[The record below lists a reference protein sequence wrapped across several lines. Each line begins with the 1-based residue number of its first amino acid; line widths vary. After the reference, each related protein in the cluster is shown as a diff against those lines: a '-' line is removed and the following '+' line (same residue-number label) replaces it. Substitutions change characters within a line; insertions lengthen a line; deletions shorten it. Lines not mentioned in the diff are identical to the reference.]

1 MEKQITSVTIFK
13 SKSLAANFWA
23 FQQVPLAV
31 YRLQKVPGLTFFK
44 SMGSGGGKGFDFMP
58 SFSTYA
64 WLLVWESQQHADD
77 FYFNNPYF
85 LKYQKKCASVQTL
98 YLKNL
103 VSHGKWSGISPF
115 RQGATLDDASK
126 IVVLTR
132 ARIKLRRLWQFWS
145 KVGRT
150 ANELYKFDELE
161 FAIGIG
167 ELPFIQQATISVWKN
182 FEAMKRYAYADDTHK
197 NVIKLTQKYKWYSE
211 ELFARFVLISTEN
224 HSTSQQQPGSNSDS
238 RRL

>member
-1 MEKQITSVTIFK
+1 MIEQITTVTIFK
-13 SKSLAANFWA
+13 LKSLSSNFWA
-23 FQQVPLAV
+23 FQQVPLAIF
-31 YRLQKVPGLTFFK
+31 RLKQVPGLIFFK

-64 WLLVWESQQHADD
+64 WLLVWESQKHADD
-77 FYFNNPYF
+77 FYATNPYF
-85 LKYQKKCASVQTL
+85 IKYQKKCLSLQTL
-98 YLKNL
+98 YLKNI

-115 RQGATLDDASK
+115 QQGAIMDDTSK

-132 ARIKLRRLWQFWS
+132 ARIKWRRLWQFWT

-161 FAIGIG
+161 YAIGIG

-182 FEAMKRYAYADDTHK
+182 YEAMKRYAYLDDTHK

-211 ELFARFVLISTEN
+211 ELFARFVLVSTEN
-224 HSTSQQQPGSNSDS
+224 QTYSHLPPQNSII
-238 RRL
+238 

>member
-1 MEKQITSVTIFK
+1 MIEQITTVTIFK
-13 SKSLAANFWA
+13 LKSIASNFWA
-23 FQQVPLAV
+23 FKQVPLAIF
-31 YRLQKVPGLTFFK
+31 RLKHVPGLTFFK

-64 WLLVWESQQHADD
+64 WLLVWESQKHADD
-77 FYFNNPYF
+77 FYAKNPYF
-85 LKYQKKCASVQTL
+85 IKYQKKCVSLQTL
-98 YLKNL
+98 FLKNL

-115 RQGATLDDASK
+115 QQGAIMDDTSK

-132 ARIKLRRLWQFWS
+132 ARIKWRRLWQFWN

-182 FEAMKRYAYADDTHK
+182 YEAMKRYAYLDDTHK

-211 ELFARFVLISTEN
+211 ELFARFVLVSTEN
-224 HSTSQQQPGSNSDS
+224 HTYNQLPPQNSFI
-238 RRL
+238 

>member
-1 MEKQITSVTIFK
+1 MVNQITTVTIFK
-13 SKSLAANFWA
+13 LKSLTSNFWA
-23 FQQVPLAV
+23 FQQVPFAV
-31 YRLQKVPGLTFFK
+31 FRLKKVPGLTFFK

-64 WLLVWESQQHADD
+64 WLLVWENQQFADD
-77 FYFNNPYF
+77 FYATNLYF
-85 LKYQKKCASVQTL
+85 QKYQKKCLSLQTL
-98 YLKNL
+98 YLKNI

-115 RQGATLDDASK
+115 QPGAMMDDASK

-132 ARIKLRRLWQFWS
+132 ARIKFRMLWQFWN

-161 FAIGIG
+161 YAIGIG

-182 FEAMKRYAYADDTHK
+182 YEAMKRYAYLDETHK
-197 NVIKLTQKYKWYSE
+197 NVIKLTQKYQWYSE
-211 ELFARFVLISTEN
+211 ELFARFILVSTEN
-224 HSTSQQQPGSNSDS
+224 HTLIASTK
-238 RRL
+238 

>member
-13 SKSLAANFWA
+13 SKSLASNFWA

-103 VSHGKWSGISPF
+103 VSHGISSFDGITITNGYHP
-115 RQGATLDDASK
+115 
-126 IVVLTR
+126 
-132 ARIKLRRLWQFWS
+132 LW
-145 KVGRT
+145 
-150 ANELYKFDELE
+150 
-161 FAIGIG
+161 
-167 ELPFIQQATISVWKN
+167 FIC
-182 FEAMKRYAYADDTHK
+182 
-197 NVIKLTQKYKWYSE
+197 NVILYTTSGMNDGREDWLRDVMDESLAAVEQGMDLHGICLFPAVDMPDWHTGKW
-211 ELFARFVLISTEN
+211 
-224 HSTSQQQPGSNSDS
+224 
-238 RRL
+238 